1 MNSFARACE
10 DGRFDDVRKMLDTD
24 TISRMELFQQTDA
37 NGLSLS
43 HWAAY
48 HSNIEFMKYL
58 ITFKEFNINAKDN
71 HGRTALLTAMF
82 PRYTESIHQHAY
94 VRFPPTALIEM
105 VKVLFEANNDLINY
119 RDQYGVSPLEYAI
132 RIHHFDV
139 VKFLVDLGASVNHEY
154 LFGYY
159 IFHSAALHRRI
170 DCLTY
175 LLYKT
180 DCDPAIPDCDGW
192 PPCCRYVRYLLMS
205 PRLSKEDIKFA
216 IDFIKFTYK
225 SPAEEVQVYFL
236 LLDCFNYR
244 HLYYGHADAMFLEI
258 VNLLLPKHRSRSLLE
273 KILKASAPLVSFSII
288 TLTLFESINKSI
300 DKCTTVVQ
308 KHRYMGLLE
317 ELKSYFLGELFTI
330 CSTDESVFNEYIAE
344 VHRLGG
350 TFKKYDEMQKFCAA
364 STAETPSQKV
374 FNFMNDLLLHG
385 SNFISYPQP
394 SYLLLQQYR
403 SRPLSNVLL
412 PFDYFPMW
420 TFQKK
425 ESDPPYN
432 FNEYHEVVEKK
443 SNSFEVI
450 SLKNLSRMSVRKY
463 YFENYSHYG
472 ALSLLYSLDIPII
485 LRQFLCYKND

>member
-10 DGRFDDVRKMLDTD
+10 DGRFNDVRKMLDTD
-24 TISRMELFQQTDA
+24 TISRMELFQLTDA

-71 HGRTALLTAMF
+71 HGRTALITAMC
-82 PRYTESIHQHAY
+82 PRYTESMHQHAY
-94 VRFPPTALIEM
+94 ARFPPTPLIEM
-105 VKVLFEANNDLINY
+105 IKVLFEANNDLINY
-119 RDQYGVSPLEYAI
+119 RDQCGASPLEYAI
-132 RIHHFDV
+132 KIHHFDV
-139 VKFLVDLGASVNHEY
+139 VKFLVDLGASVNHTD

-159 IFHSAALHRRI
+159 IFRSAALHRRI

-175 LLYKT
+175 LMYKT
-180 DCDPAIPDCDGW
+180 DCDPGIPDSDGW
-192 PPCCRYVRYLLMS
+192 LPCCRYVRYLLMS

-216 IDFIKFTYK
+216 IDFIKFTFK

-244 HLYYGHADAMFLEI
+244 HLYYGHAVAMFLEI
-258 VNLLLPKHRSRSLLE
+258 VNLLLPKHRSGSLLQ
-273 KILKASAPLVSFSII
+273 KILKASAPSVSFSII
-288 TLTLFESINKSI
+288 TLTLFESINNT
-300 DKCTTVVQ
+300 KCTLVVE
-308 KHRYMGLLE
+308 KYRYTGLLE

-364 STAETPSQKV
+364 LTTETPSQKV
-374 FNFMNDLLLHG
+374 FNFMKGLLLHRTIFD
-385 SNFISYPQP
+385 S
-394 SYLLLQQYR
+394 SYLLLQPYR
-403 SRPLSNVLL
+403 SRHLSNEIL
-412 PFDYFPMW
+412 PFSYFPHVPWM
-420 TFQKK
+420 FRKE
-425 ESDPPYN
+425 ESDPRYN
-432 FNEYHEVVEKK
+432 FNEYHKLVEEK
-443 SNSFEVI
+443 SDPFEVI

-463 YFENYSHYG
+463 YFENYSHYE
-472 ALSLLYSLDIPII
+472 ALSLLYSVDIPII
-485 LRQFLCYKND
+485 LRQFLCYNYSNSNF